1 MTTLDRRRFLGGA
14 AAAAGG
20 LALSGPL
27 AALSARAAHAE
38 PTTTGGYGPLSPQP
52 DQRDGVARLALPAGF
67 GYASFGLVGSTMSDG
82 RPTPSAH
89 DGMAAFQLPQD
100 KGRIRLVRNHEVR
113 TPGPA
118 FVPAAMAYDAT
129 LGSGGTTTLI
139 FDPADPLNVTSFAS
153 LGGTIVNCAG
163 GTTPRNTW
171 LTCEETVQQGG
182 QPHGYVFEVPAAA
195 NGPVTSV
202 PLKAMGRFVHEA
214 VAVDPRTGFIYET
227 EDAGSDSGLYR
238 FRPRN
243 AADLAQGGV
252 LEMAVVANATNY
264 DTSSKQTVGNA
275 LPVSWVLIDE
285 PDPAVTAPTVFAQ
298 GFAKRGARWR
308 RLEGAWFGP
317 QDNAVY
323 FNSTDGGNASAGQ
336 VWALRPGVNGAE
348 DTVTLVFESPG
359 AGTLFKPD
367 NITVSPRGNVFLC
380 EDPDRAQQSRLSGLT
395 RAGQLFEFAR
405 NIRPDSDGLA
415 GTSAANTDEFAG
427 ATFSPDGRYLF
438 VNIQTPGITFAI
450 TGPFEAI
457 GPTTG
462 PAPVIPEVPTA
473 ALLPVAAAGIIGAAV
488 AFRSRRLGGEEPSA

>member
-20 LALSGPL
+20 LALAGPL

-38 PTTTGGYGPLSPQP
+38 PTTTGGYGPVSPKP
-52 DQRDGVARLALPAGF
+52 DQRDGVARLALPDGF
-67 GYASFGLVGSTMSDG
+67 AYASFGLVGSTMSDG

-100 KGRIRLVRNHEVR
+100 NGKIRLVRNHEVR
-113 TPGPA
+113 VPGPA
-118 FVPAAMAYDAT
+118 FVPAGKAYDPS
-129 LGSGGTTTLI
+129 LGSGGTTTLV

-163 GTTPRNTW
+163 GSTPRNTW

-195 NGPVTSV
+195 NEPVTSV
-202 PLKAMGRFVHEA
+202 PFKAMGRFVHEA
-214 VAVDPRTGFIYET
+214 VAVDRRTNFVYET
-227 EDAGSDSGLYR
+227 EDAGSDSGFYR
-238 FRPRN
+238 FRPTN
-243 AADLAQGGV
+243 PADLVQGGV
-252 LEMAVVANATNY
+252 LEMAVVANTAKY
-264 DTSSKQTVGNA
+264 DTSSGQTVGAA
-275 LPVSWVLIDE
+275 LPVSWVQIDQ

-298 GFAKRGARWR
+298 GLAKGGARWR
-308 RLEGAWFGP
+308 RLEGAWWSS

-336 VWALRPGVNGAE
+336 VWALRPGVGGAG
-348 DTVTLVFESPG
+348 DTVTLVYQSPG

-367 NITVSPRGNVFLC
+367 NITISPRGNVFLC
-380 EDPDRAQQSRLSGLT
+380 EDPDRAQQSRLQGLT
-395 RAGQLFEFAR
+395 RDGQLFEFAR

-415 GTSAANTDEFAG
+415 GTSPANTDEFAG
-427 ATFSPDGRYLF
+427 ATFSPDGRHLF

-450 TGPFEAI
+450 TGPFEAM

-462 PAPVIPEVPTA
+462 PPPVIPEVPTA
-473 ALLPVAAAGIIGAAV
+473 ALLPAAAAGIIGAAI
-488 AFRSRRLGGEEPSA
+488 AFRSRRQAGEEPSA